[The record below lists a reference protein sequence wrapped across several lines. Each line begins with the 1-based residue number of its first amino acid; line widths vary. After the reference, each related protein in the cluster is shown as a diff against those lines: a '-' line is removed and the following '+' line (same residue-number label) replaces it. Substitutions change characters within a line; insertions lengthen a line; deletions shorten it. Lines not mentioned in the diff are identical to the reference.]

1 LKCSTCVL
9 RSNCLP
15 QGLNDA
21 DVLKFEILTQDK
33 IVLEKDQTLFNA
45 GEKADNIYVVQF
57 GSLKTTLFE
66 NNKLSITGAFVSGM
80 IIALPSFAQEN
91 YMGSAVSISHSVLC
105 KINKNELRELFV
117 SVPNLA
123 HTFLIKMSAFMHYYQ
138 VRLKLMA
145 QPSKQRVAS
154 VYLLMSDMYKKNGFS
169 GESFTMPLNGV
180 ELANYVGMSKETM
193 SRASANLQNAG
204 IIEIKQRHLT
214 IHNHNALQKIADL
227 TF

>member
-1 LKCSTCVL
+1 MKCSTCVL
-9 RSNCLP
+9 KNNCLP

-21 DVLKFEILTQDK
+21 DVIKFEKLTEEK
-33 IVLEKDQTLFNA
+33 IVLEKDETLFKG
-45 GEKADNIYVVQF
+45 GETADNIYVVKF
-57 GSLKTTLFE
+57 GLLKTTLFE

-91 YMGSAVSISHSVLC
+91 YMGSAVSIDHSVSC

-138 VRLKLMA
+138 VRLRLMG
-145 QPSKQRVAS
+145 QPCKQRVAS

-169 GESFTMPLNGV
+169 GESFLIPLNGV
-180 ELANYVGMSKETM
+180 ELANYVGMSHETL
-193 SRASANLQNAG
+193 SRMNKDLQDSG

-214 IHNHNALQKIADL
+214 IHKHNALQDIADL